1 MTPMSETLA
10 LTLACVAGAALGAIF
25 FGGLW
30 WTVRVGASAQR
41 PALWFAVS
49 ALSRTTIVLAGFYFV
64 AAGHWERMALCLAG
78 FVVGRAVVMRSTVP
92 SRASRLR
99 RRWDADHAP

>member
-1 MTPMSETLA
+1 MNETLA
-10 LTLACVAGAALGAIF
+10 LTMASLAGVLLGALF

-49 ALSRTTIVLAGFYFV
+49 ALVRMMILLGGFYFV
-64 AAGHWERMALCLAG
+64 AAGHWQRATLCLAG
-78 FVVGRAVVMRSTVP
+78 FVVGRAVVMRLTLAP
-92 SRASRLR
+92 RANRLR
-99 RRWDADHAP
+99 RRLDADHAS